1 MSYYIDGQLDNAM
14 DAAIDRAVAHGASKA
29 ETFYSANTLK
39 TVNREKIR
47 REIMQAAKASP
58 EMKKEIARVFQIAN
72 RRIQNIESAGLVSPA
87 VAALGKGDVKRYTKF
102 SMRMSWND
110 LKIEYGKA
118 VSFLRQ
124 PTSTASGTRQY
135 NLHLQ
140 QAYNLTP
147 DEFNLMAKSLVD
159 KLTSV
164 SDANFVERYLM
175 RYKDFT
181 GELETTARSLS
192 GQIESE
198 AYSEAAELQWELEQ
212 AVTEVA
218 DDIADRIQSI
228 LDSFNKFKL

>member
-14 DAAIDRAVAHGASKA
+14 DTAIDVAVAHGASKIN
-29 ETFYSANTLK
+29 YSNYVFK
-39 TVNREKIR
+39 TVNREKIKQ
-47 REIMQAAKASP
+47 EIMQAAKASP
-58 EMKKEIARVFQIAN
+58 AMKQEIARVFQIAN
-72 RRIQNIESAGLVSPA
+72 RRIQNIETAGLVSPA
-87 VAALGKGDVKRYTKF
+87 VAALGKGDIKRYTKF
-102 SMRMSWND
+102 SMRMGWNE

-118 VSFLRQ
+118 VAFLRQ
-124 PTSTASGTRQY
+124 PTSTASGTRAY

-140 QAYNLTP
+140 QAYKLTP
-147 DEFNLMAKSLVD
+147 EQFNLMAKSLVD

-198 AYSEAAELQWELEQ
+198 AYSEATELQMELEQ
-212 AVTEVA
+212 AATEVA
-218 DDIADRIQSI
+218 DEVADEIQSI

>member
-29 ETFYSANTLK
+29 QTVYSAK
-39 TVNREKIR
+39 VFKSVNREKIR

-135 NLHLQ
+135 NQHLQ

-147 DEFNLMAKSLVD
+147 DQFNLMAKSLVD

-212 AVTEVA
+212 AVDEVA
-218 DDIADRIQSI
+218 DDIADSIQSI
-228 LDSFNKFKL
+228 LDSFKRFKL